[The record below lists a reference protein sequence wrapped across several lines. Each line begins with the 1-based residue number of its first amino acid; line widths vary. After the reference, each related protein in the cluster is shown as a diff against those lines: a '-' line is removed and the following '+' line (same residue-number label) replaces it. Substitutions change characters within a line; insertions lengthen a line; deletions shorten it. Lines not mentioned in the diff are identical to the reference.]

1 MKNRTK
7 ASLFG
12 LLTALSLTITAC
24 VPAAQSG
31 PVNVTLLAVNDIHGN
46 LLPSTFNYP
55 DPADR
60 SKRISL
66 QAGGVEAIAT
76 VVKETKAKNPN
87 TLLVGA
93 GDLISASPLVSSL
106 LADEPTLK
114 ALSDIGM
121 SFSSV
126 GNHEFDRGYKE
137 LLRLQNGGCAE
148 PFDPAKACKFG
159 NYEGAKFQYLAANV
173 IVKDTGK
180 TAFPAYVIKE
190 VGGVKIAFIGLVL
203 KETPTIVLPSG
214 VAGLEFT
221 DEAEAAN
228 KLVPELKAQ
237 GAQVIIVMIHQGG
250 VAKDPFYVKDCGTL
264 SGSIVDITKKLDKAV
279 DMVISGHTHQGYQCR
294 VDGRLV
300 TQSDFYGHLMMQIDL
315 VYDRSAGKLLS
326 INSNPIIMDA
336 SKIAKDPAMT
346 EIVNKAKALTD
357 TLTNQPIAKLGA
369 EQITREQNA
378 AGESSL
384 GDVIAD
390 SQLFATKDPAK
401 GGAVVAFMNPGG
413 IRANLPPNPS
423 INSQQSAA
431 TVTYGDTFTVQP
443 FGNSLVVMTL
453 TGAQIKTLLEQ
464 QFDNPAPGQN
474 RILQVSEGFTYT
486 WDAKAAKGS
495 KVSNIALNGTP
506 IDPAKT
512 YRVTVNSFL
521 ADGGDN
527 FLVLKE
533 GTERLGGDLDLDAI
547 QAYLKAME
555 SAGKPVGVTPRNRI
569 TVVNQ

>member
-1 MKNRTK
+1 MQRIQHN
-7 ASLFG
+7 G
-12 LLTALSLTITAC
+12 LLLALLVLLAAC
-24 VPAAQSG
+24 FPMQKA
-31 PVNVTLLAVNDIHGN
+31 NTVTVSLLAVNDIHGN
-46 LLPSTFNYP
+46 LLPSSFSYP

-60 SKRISL
+60 TKRVSL

-76 VVKETKAKNPN
+76 IVKEAKAKNPN

-93 GDLISASPLVSSL
+93 GDLISASPLASSL
-106 LADEPTLK
+106 LGDEPTLK
-114 ALSDIGM
+114 ALSDMGM

-126 GNHEFDRGYKE
+126 GNHEFDWGYKE

-148 PFDPAKACKFG
+148 PFDATKACKFG

-173 IVKDTGK
+173 QVKATGK

-190 VGGVKIAFIGLVL
+190 VGGVKIGFIGLVL

-221 DEAEAAN
+221 DEAAAAN
-228 KLVPELKAQ
+228 KLIPELKAQ

-264 SGSIVDITKKLDKAV
+264 SGDIVNITKALDPAV

-294 VDGRLV
+294 VEGRVV
-300 TQSDFYGHLMMQIDL
+300 TQSDFYGHLVMQIDL
-315 VYDRSAGKLLS
+315 NYDKNAGKLLS
-326 INSNPIIMDA
+326 INTNPIIVDP

-346 EIVNKAKALTD
+346 EIVSKAKAMTD
-357 TLTNQPIAKLGA
+357 VIANQPIAKLGS
-369 EQITREQNA
+369 EQITREA
-378 AGESSL
+378 TPAGESAL

-390 SQLFATKDPAK
+390 AQLAATKDAAK
-401 GGAVVAFMNPGG
+401 GGAVIAFMNPGG
-413 IRANLPPNPS
+413 IRASLPPNAP
-423 INSQQSAA
+423 NT

-453 TGAQIKTLLEQ
+453 TGAQIKDALEQ
-464 QFDNPAPGQN
+464 QFDNPSAGQN
-474 RILQVSEGFTYT
+474 RILQISEGFSYT

-495 KVSNIALNGTP
+495 KVSNIKLSGTP
-506 IDPAKT
+506 LDPAAK

-527 FLVLKE
+527 FLALK
-533 GTERLGGDLDLDAI
+533 GGVDRLGGDLDLDAL
-547 QAYLKAME
+547 QAYLKAQE
-555 SAGKPVGVTPRNRI
+555 QAGKPVTVTPRNRI
-569 TVVNQ
+569 TVINQ

>member
-1 MKNRTK
+1 MKNRNRG
-7 ASLFG
+7 SLLG
-12 LLTALSLTITAC
+12 LLAALSLTITAC
-24 VPAAQSG
+24 IPTTQGSTVD
-31 PVNVTLLAVNDIHGN
+31 VTLLAVNDIHGN
-46 LLPSTFNYP
+46 LLPSNFSYP

-60 SKRISL
+60 SKRVSL

-76 VVKETKAKNPN
+76 LVKQTKAKNPN

-114 ALSDIGM
+114 ALSDLGM

-159 NYEGAKFQYLAANV
+159 PYEGAKFQYLAANV
-173 IVKDTGK
+173 VVKDTGK

-190 VGGVKIAFIGLVL
+190 VGGVKIGFIGLVL
-203 KETPTIVLPSG
+203 KETPTIVLPAG
-214 VAGLEFT
+214 VAGLEFL
-221 DEAEAAN
+221 DEAETTN

-237 GAQVIIVMIHQGG
+237 GAQVIIVLIHQGG
-250 VAKDPFYVKDCGTL
+250 VAKDPFYVKDCGSL
-264 SGSIVDITKKLDKAV
+264 SGEIVTITKRLSPAV

-300 TQSDFYGHLMMQIDL
+300 TQSDFYGHLVMQIDL
-315 VYDRSAGKLLS
+315 IYDKAANKLVS
-326 INSNPIIMDA
+326 INTNPVIVDP
-336 SKIAKDPAMT
+336 SKFAKDPAMT
-346 EIVNKAKALTD
+346 EIVSKAKAMTD
-357 TLTNQPIAKLGA
+357 AIASQPIAKLGA
-369 EQITREQNA
+369 EQITRDQTP
-378 AGESSL
+378 AGESAL

-390 SQLFATKDPAK
+390 AQLFATKDPAK
-401 GGAVVAFMNPGG
+401 GSAVIAFMNPGG

-423 INSQQSAA
+423 TA
-431 TVTYGDTFTVQP
+431 VTYGDTFTVQP

-453 TGAQIKTLLEQ
+453 TGAQIKAVLEQ
-464 QFDNPAPGQN
+464 QFDNPTAGQN

-486 WDAKAAKGS
+486 WDAKAPKGS

-506 IDPAKT
+506 LDPAKT

-527 FLVLKE
+527 FLAFKE
-533 GTERLGGDLDLDAI
+533 GVDRLGGDLDLDAF
-547 QAYLKAME
+547 QTYLRAQE
-555 SAGKPVGVTPRNRI
+555 QAGKPVGVTPRNRI